1 MGGLSVPTTVEVLA
15 EAFKKAG
22 TPFIV
27 GHPGGES
34 VELME
39 AGRQR
44 QMRFLLMKQE
54 VAGAMLAATW
64 GEITGS
70 PGVCLSTRG
79 PGAANM
85 VNGVA
90 HAFLDRAP
98 LIAITDAY
106 SRPTYE
112 TGLRQR
118 INQLAIYAPLVK
130 WGTTIDARSVSQQ
143 VRRAMRTAMGAPPG
157 PVHFELPQS
166 ETTRDAGE
174 YLAEP
179 PLLPKLISPRPDRSD
194 LKPALDMIARAR
206 RPVLIV
212 GLGVYWSNAS
222 GEMVKLAERLGAPVL
237 TTSKCKGAI
246 PEDHPLRAGC
256 IIGGLIER
264 NLVNAADLI
273 ITVGLDA
280 VELQP
285 KPWPYKLPVLALAG
299 TASFDALV
307 PAEPEVVGDL
317 KAILAGLAEWAG
329 SGGEWGEKAARTFRE
344 EVVKAL
350 DTPAKGLSPQRAVE
364 VARAVLPRETIATCD
379 AGASRLLV
387 VQKWQAYGPR
397 EFLTSN
403 GLGSMGYAVP
413 GAMGARLAHPK
424 RPIVAFAGD
433 GGFLMAVAELQTAAR
448 EGLPIICVV
457 FDDEE
462 IGLIRVKQEI
472 KGIPLHGVRLGG
484 VDWEKLGHAFGADA
498 TTVDTENGLGDA
510 LAAAVKSGRT
520 TLIGARIDPSGYVA
534 QFNALREL

>member
-1 MGGLSVPTTVEVLA
+1 VATTVEVLA
-15 EAFKKAG
+15 AAFKEAG

-64 GEITGS
+64 GELTGS

-85 VNGVA
+85 VNGIA
-90 HAFLDRAP
+90 HALLDRAP

-118 INQLAIYAPLVK
+118 INQLAVYAPLCK
-130 WGTTIDARSVSQQ
+130 WSTTIDAKVVRQQ
-143 VRRAMRTAMGAPPG
+143 VRRAMRTATGAPPG

-166 ETTRDAGE
+166 ETTREAGD
-174 YLAEP
+174 YVAEP
-179 PLLPKLISPRPDRSD
+179 PLMPNTVSPRPDRRD
-194 LKPALDMIARAR
+194 LEPALAMLKRAR
-206 RPVLIV
+206 RPILMV
-212 GLGVYWSNAS
+212 GLGVLWGRAAP
-222 GEMVKLAERLGAPVL
+222 EMVRFAERLGAPVL
-237 TTSKCKGAI
+237 TTPKCKGAI

-264 NLVNAADLI
+264 NLINQSDLI
-273 ITVGLDA
+273 VAVGLDA

-285 KPWPYKLPVLALAG
+285 KPWPYTLPVLAISPVPSL
-299 TASFDALV
+299 DALV
-307 PAEPEVVGDL
+307 PADPEIVGDMKSL
-317 KAILAGLAEWAG
+317 LAAFVEWAPE
-329 SGGEWGEKAARTFRE
+329 GGDWGEAAARTFRQQ
-344 EVVKAL
+344 VRDAL
-350 DTPAKGLSPQRAVE
+350 DVPSTGLSPQRAME
-364 VARAVLPRETIATCD
+364 VARAVLPRDTIATCD

-387 VQKWQAYGPR
+387 VQKWEAYGPR
-397 EFLTSN
+397 EFLASN
-403 GLGSMGYAVP
+403 GLGSMGFAVP
-413 GAMGARLAHPK
+413 GAMAARLVHPD
-424 RPIVAFAGD
+424 RPVVAFAGD
-433 GGFLMAVAELQTAAR
+433 GGFLMAVAELQTAQR
-448 EGLPIICVV
+448 EKLPIIVVV

-472 KGIPLHGVRLGG
+472 KGIPLHGVKLGG
-484 VDWEKLGHAFGADA
+484 VDWERLGTAFGCDA
-498 TTVDTENGLGDA
+498 TVVDTEKGLGDA

-520 TLIGARIDPSGYVA
+520 TVIGARIDPSGYVA